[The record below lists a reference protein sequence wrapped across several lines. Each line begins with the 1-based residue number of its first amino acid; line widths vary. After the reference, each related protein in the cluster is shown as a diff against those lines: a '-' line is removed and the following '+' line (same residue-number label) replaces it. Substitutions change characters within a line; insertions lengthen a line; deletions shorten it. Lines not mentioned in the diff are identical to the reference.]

1 MKLLITGGAGFI
13 GSALVKELNDQ
24 GIEDILIVDRL
35 RDTSK
40 WLNLR
45 GVKFTHYIHADEF
58 FSEEN
63 EGWLRQL
70 KMIYHM
76 GACSSTTEMDMDYLM
91 KNNVEYSQKLF
102 RLATERDIPI
112 IYASSAAT
120 YGDGSKGY
128 NDKRSQIPEL
138 RPLNPY
144 GYSKQLFDEWVLK
157 QTKKPKHWFGLKF
170 FNVYGPGEYH
180 KGSMR
185 SVVHQAFEQIRDG
198 GKVKLFKSHHPD
210 YADGMQLRDF
220 IYVKDI
226 TKAMVMMSD
235 SAISAYSGI
244 FNMGTGRAQSFKELV
259 EATFKAMQTPV
270 NIEYIAMPDHLKD
283 QYQYYTQANMTKFMT
298 LFPDFQFRDV
308 EHGVE
313 DYVKNYLLNPAGP
326 YF

>member
-1 MKLLITGGAGFI
+1 MAHLVTGGAGFI
-13 GSALVKELNDQ
+13 GSALIKELNDQ
-24 GIEDILIVDRL
+24 GIENIIVVDRL

-45 GVKFTHYIHADEF
+45 GLKFSQYIHADDF
-58 FSEEN
+58 FTEEC
-63 EGWLRQL
+63 EHWHRQI

-76 GACSSTTEMDMDYLM
+76 GACSSTTEMNMDYLM
-91 KNNVEYSQKLF
+91 KNNVEYSQRLF
-102 RLATERDIPI
+102 RLATEKAIPI

-157 QTKKPKHWFGLKF
+157 QQKKPKHWFGLKF

-180 KGSMR
+180 KGHMR
-185 SVVHQAFEQIRDG
+185 SVVHQAFEQIRDCG
-198 GKVKLFKSHHPD
+198 RVKLFKSHHPD
-210 YADGMQLRDF
+210 YEDGMQLRDF

-226 TKAMVMMSD
+226 TRAMVMLSD
-235 SAISAYSGI
+235 SSIAAYSGI

-259 EATFKAMQTPV
+259 EATFTAMGKEV
-270 NIEYIAMPDHLKD
+270 AIDYIDMPTHLRD
-283 QYQYYTQANMTKFMT
+283 QYQYYTQANMSKFQM
-298 LFPDFQFRDV
+298 LFPDFKFKDV
-308 EHGVE
+308 QAGVK
-313 DYVKNYLLNPAGP
+313 DYVDNYLLNPAGP